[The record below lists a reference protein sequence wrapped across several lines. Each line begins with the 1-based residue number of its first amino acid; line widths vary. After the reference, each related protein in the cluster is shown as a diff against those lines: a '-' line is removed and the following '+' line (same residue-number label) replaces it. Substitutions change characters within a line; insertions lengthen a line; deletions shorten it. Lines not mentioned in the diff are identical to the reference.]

1 MNDFTEMSLANAEK
15 YYNDSKVTAKRVII
29 NALLINILTLILIII
44 AAVVLTRS
52 IITPLSHAVNVIK
65 SIAEGDLTKKVTVKG
80 KDEIAE
86 LLTAVNVMSMKLKS
100 IINGIIESS
109 DSLSAASEQISKS
122 SQQISSGAT
131 EQASST
137 EEISS
142 SMEEMV
148 SNIQQNT
155 ENAKQTERIS
165 GKATESMADMGKIGS
180 ESFDSMKTIAEKITI
195 INDIAFQTN
204 LLALNAAVEA
214 ARAGEHGRGFAVV
227 AAEVRKL
234 AERSKFAADEIE
246 NLSKTSLRI
255 TEKTRESLDSLV
267 PEIQKTSQLVQ
278 EITAASIEQNSGAD
292 QINNAIQQLNTIT
305 QQNAAASEEM
315 ASSAEQLSAQAQN
328 LKASVSFFNV

>member
-1 MNDFTEMSLANAEK
+1 
-15 YYNDSKVTAKRVII
+15 
-29 NALLINILTLILIII
+29 
-44 AAVVLTRS
+44 
-52 IITPLSHAVNVIK
+52 VIK